1 MVDLLTA
8 IVLLVII
15 VAIIGTKAL
24 KIVKPYEKALIER
37 MGRYQYTAGSGLTT
51 IIPFVDTIKKVD
63 MRETVV
69 DVPPQ
74 DVITKDNVV
83 VTVDAVVYYQVTEPK
98 AVVYNVGQ
106 FNLACTKL
114 AQTNLRN
121 IIGDLEL
128 DQTLTSRERINT
140 SLRAI
145 LDEATDKWGV
155 KVNRVEIQKID
166 PPADVT
172 EAMHKQMKAEREKRA
187 AILEADGQKQSR
199 ILEAEGQKEAQIRRA
214 EGEAEAIKQVAL
226 AERDKFIYEAQG
238 KAQALATVFAAI
250 KQAQVDKDI
259 LSIQYLDTLR
269 TALATNS
276 KFVIMPLEFSELLKG
291 LKGMGGTGELLK

>member
-1 MVDLLTA
+1 MDLFTA
-8 IVLLVII
+8 TVLLAII
-15 VAIIGTKAL
+15 VAIIGTKAV
-24 KIVKPYEKALIER
+24 KIVNPYEKALIER
-37 MGRYQYTAGSGLTT
+37 MGRYQKTADSGMTL
-51 IIPFVDTIKKVD
+51 IVPFIDSITKID

-83 VTVDAVVYYQVTEPK
+83 VAVDAVIYYQVTEPK
-98 AVVYNVGQ
+98 AVVYNISHFSQ
-106 FNLACTKL
+106 ACTKL

-121 IIGDLEL
+121 IVGDLEL

-140 SLRAI
+140 TLRSI

-155 KVNRVEIQKID
+155 KINRVEIQRID

-172 EAMHKQMKAEREKRA
+172 QSMHKQMKAEREKRA
-187 AILEADGQKQSR
+187 AILEADGAKQSR

-214 EGEAEAIKQVAL
+214 EGEGEAIKQVAL

-238 KAQALATVFAAI
+238 KAQALTTVFAAI
-250 KQAQVDKDI
+250 KQSQVDKDI

-276 KFVIMPLEFSELLKG
+276 KFVIMPLEFSELIKG